1 MRCRKRFEE
10 FCCRFRVTR
19 VLDCFQRW
27 FRWFQDPYGGGRC
40 AQDRRGSSTLDVSA
54 NHAVAVRRQETDLPR
69 NIWAPDLQ
77 PDVVDAIGLRY
88 GFSERLKAIL
98 RTTPPANSSEAPVE
112 NYTAEKEFDLPSVPD
127 VEQGIPTPLTR
138 LSSTLKAAKPNTRN
152 FFNIAANFSSYQS
165 IDIGE
170 KCEYGPC
177 VGDRYVCAPL

>member
-1 MRCRKRFEE
+1 MLPGPKGLQHAGCK
-10 FCCRFRVTR
+10 C
-19 VLDCFQRW
+19 QR
-27 FRWFQDPYGGGRC
+27 
-40 AQDRRGSSTLDVSA
+40 SVS
-54 NHAVAVRRQETDLPR
+54 VRRQGADLSR